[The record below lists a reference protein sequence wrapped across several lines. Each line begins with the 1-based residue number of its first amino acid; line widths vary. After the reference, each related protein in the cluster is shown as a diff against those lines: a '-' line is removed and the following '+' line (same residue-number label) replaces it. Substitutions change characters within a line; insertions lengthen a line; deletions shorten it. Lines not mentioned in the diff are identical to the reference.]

1 MGLEAIDKRIMDII
15 DDNGFSDIFQKD
27 IMDFGFLI

>member
-15 DDNGFSDIFQKD
+15 DDNSFSDIFQKD
-27 IMDFGFLI
+27 IMDFRFLI